1 MSGHRECFT
10 AESAPIL
17 ERRHR
22 TGVSYGIRFLILGL
36 HKDAASAHHFF
47 EARHSAAPWLRIAL
61 ESWSA
66 VLQPTRH
73 KGEANYLNREEPG
86 PLFEV
91 LAPELLP
98 TDPFVAITTSG
109 WNIGKGH
116 DTKRVNR
123 FSTGVNAVRMAMTG
137 VDGLHS
143 HQSFY
148 FPRVLEYD
156 QMTVTF
162 WRNDDAASAYLY
174 GPGVHRLQMDRQRD
188 KKFADRTPS
197 RAASCCAAKAPGTAA
212 TRWPGTNVRAGSLL
226 RGRCRRDTA
235 RTLHPSRHHSE
246 AHWADRS
253 RSFRLSSEPYDWDRM

>member
-1 MSGHRECFT
+1 MALCMACANHIGDNYCVEHPEFITLQMARFDLLRAVSDLRDVGTPRMLYC
-10 AESAPIL
+10 
-17 ERRHR
+17 
-22 TGVSYGIRFLILGL
+22 GVGADTRAAGTEPVSHMAFVFLILGL
-36 HKDAASAHHFF
+36 HKDAGSAHHFF
-47 EARHSAAPWLRIAL
+47 EARHAAAPWLRIAL

-98 TDPFVAITTSG
+98 SDPFVAITTSG

-148 FPRVLEYD
+148 FPGVLEYD
-156 QMTVTF
+156 PMTVTF

-174 GPGVHRLQMDRQRD
+174 GPGVHRLQMDRQRE
-188 KKFADRTPS
+188 KKFADRTS
-197 RAASCCAAKAPGTAA
+197 F
-212 TRWPGTNVRAGSLL
+212 TRCIVLRSEGSWY
-226 RGRCRRDTA
+226 GRDPMA
-235 RTLHPSRHHSE
+235 
-246 AHWADRS
+246 
-253 RSFRLSSEPYDWDRM
+253 WD